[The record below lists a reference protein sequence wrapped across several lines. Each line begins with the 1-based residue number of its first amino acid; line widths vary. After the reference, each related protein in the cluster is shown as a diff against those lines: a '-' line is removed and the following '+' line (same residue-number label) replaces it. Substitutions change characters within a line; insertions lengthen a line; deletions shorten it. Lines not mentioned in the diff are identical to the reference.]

1 MTIRVAIGVAAFCL
15 VMNVVFAVL
24 GYWDYT
30 VLTCSVLGGVYA
42 VGNFLLMGLT
52 VQKMAADPDI
62 KHAKQMFQL
71 SYSVRQLV
79 MVGIVILAF
88 VAPVFNGLALVIS
101 LLFPKFTILLLQA
114 SGKFKADAQGE
125 DEKLDG

>member
-30 VLTCSVLGGVYA
+30 VLTGSVLGGVYA

-52 VQKMAADPDI
+52 VQKMAAD
-62 KHAKQMFQL
+62 
-71 SYSVRQLV
+71 
-79 MVGIVILAF
+79 
-88 VAPVFNGLALVIS
+88 
-101 LLFPKFTILLLQA
+101 LLT
-114 SGKFKADAQGE
+114 
-125 DEKLDG
+125 EKC